1 MWQAIWQWFL
11 VSSNQMLLVAVVLS
25 FSLGIL
31 IGLAVKGRQAMP
43 KSGFSAEGDL
53 AFFKGVQ
60 YILSNDHD
68 LAIEQFTRAVQLDSG
83 TVETYIALGN
93 LYRSKGD
100 IDRAIRIRR
109 NIILRP
115 SINERQRNRALFDL
129 GLDYRKGGFLD
140 RALKTFME
148 LLQKDPSNL
157 DALREIEKIYE
168 DLKDWENA
176 FDTRQRI
183 ARLVKDDHGHI
194 LAHHKTEEGKAWLQ
208 TGDAARAKS
217 CFKKAISLDSA
228 CIDAYLHLG
237 DLYRDKDDIKKAV
250 ATWKTIAEVAP
261 AFTFL
266 AYRRLEGAYSRLRNP
281 RQVEEF
287 LKECA
292 EKKSD
297 SFTHLA
303 LGRFLYSSR
312 NDAPGA
318 LRELEQAL
326 ELNPSFWEART
337 LIGSILLEQ
346 GLKEEALDAYKDL
359 IEHLNVPSLEFQ
371 CTQCGYRPADLQWQ
385 CPQCR
390 RWDTI
395 ARRESVDVNAAPE
408 SPPTALS
415 VGTKD
420 SAGAGE

>member
-1 MWQAIWQWFL
+1 MWQAIWQWFF
-11 VSSNQMLLVAVVLS
+11 VPSNQILLVAVALS
-25 FSLGIL
+25 LSLGLL
-31 IGLAVKGRQAMP
+31 IGLAVKGRH
-43 KSGFSAEGDL
+43 SRRETGFSGAGDL

-68 LAIEQFTRAVQLDSG
+68 QAIEEFTRAVQLDSG

-115 SINERQRNRALFDL
+115 SIDERLRNRALFDL

-140 RALKTFME
+140 RALRTFTE
-148 LLQKDPSNL
+148 LLQKEPSNL
-157 DALREIEKIYE
+157 DALRETEKIYE

-183 ARLVKDDHGHI
+183 ARLVKEDHGHI
-194 LAHHKTEEGKAWLQ
+194 LAHHKTEEGKAWLE
-208 TGDAARAKS
+208 TGDAAKAKA
-217 CFKKAISLDSA
+217 CLKKAISLDSG

-250 ATWKTIAEVAP
+250 ATWKTIADVAP

-266 AYRRLEGAYSRLRNP
+266 AYRRLDGAYSRLRNH

-292 EKKSD
+292 EKKAD

-312 NDAPGA
+312 NDPSGA
-318 LRELEQAL
+318 LSELEQAL
-326 ELNPSFWEART
+326 ELNPFFWEART
-337 LIGSILLEQ
+337 LMGSIFLEQ
-346 GLKEEALDAYKDL
+346 GLKDEALDAYKDL

-395 ARRESVDVNAAPE
+395 ARMEPVDVSPAPGS
-408 SPPTALS
+408 SPAALS
-415 VGTKD
+415 LGKRG
-420 SAGAGE
+420 SAEEGQ